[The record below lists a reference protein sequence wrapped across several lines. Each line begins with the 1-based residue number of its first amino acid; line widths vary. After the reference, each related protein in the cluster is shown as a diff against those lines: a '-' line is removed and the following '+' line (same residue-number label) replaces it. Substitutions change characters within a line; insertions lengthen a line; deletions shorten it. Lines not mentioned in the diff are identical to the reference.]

1 MQLSLAQLHIAA
13 KHLGLAALT
22 IALTFACISPA
33 HAAWTRIGKTES
45 VTLYVNRDSVVTEGD
60 VRRMWEMQDLAAPDA
75 DGVRSR
81 RYLNE
86 YDCKNKVYRVSQMT
100 SFAGPK
106 LTGAKL
112 FEVAEP
118 GYWRKIPP
126 GGLFVLSYIA
136 LCVK

>member
-1 MQLSLAQLHIAA
+1 MRHTLATRRVGLASLA
-13 KHLGLAALT
+13 LALA
-22 IALTFACISPA
+22 FACVAPA
-33 HAAWTRIGKTES
+33 QAAWTRIGKTDT
-45 VTLYVNRDSVVTEGD
+45 VTLYVNRDSVETEGD
-60 VRRMWEMQDLAAPDA
+60 VRRMWEMQDLVAPDA

-86 YDCKNKVYRVSQMT
+86 YDCKNKMYRISQMT

-112 FEVAEP
+112 FEVPDP

-126 GGLFVLSYIA
+126 GGLFVLSYVA

>member
-1 MQLSLAQLHIAA
+1 MKPSRIRRAC
-13 KHLGLAALT
+13 KALT
-22 IALTFACISPA
+22 GGMAVAVLLGAVPA

-45 VTLYVNRDSVVTEGD
+45 VTLYVNRDSVETEGE

-86 YDCKNKVYRVSQMT
+86 YDCKNKMYSISQVT

-112 FEVAEP
+112 FEVPDP

-126 GGLFVLSYIA
+126 NGLFVLSYVA

>member
-1 MQLSLAQLHIAA
+1 MA
-13 KHLGLAALT
+13 LAALLLA
-22 IALTFACISPA
+22 ALPA
-33 HAAWTRIGKTES
+33 HAAWTRIGKTET
-45 VTLYVNRDSVVTEGD
+45 VTLYVNRDSVETEGE
-60 VRRMWEMQDLAAPDA
+60 VRRMWEMQDLVAPDP

-86 YDCKNKVYRVSQMT
+86 YDCKNKMYRISQVT

-112 FEVAEP
+112 FEVPDA

-126 GGLFVLSYIA
+126 NGLFVLGYVA